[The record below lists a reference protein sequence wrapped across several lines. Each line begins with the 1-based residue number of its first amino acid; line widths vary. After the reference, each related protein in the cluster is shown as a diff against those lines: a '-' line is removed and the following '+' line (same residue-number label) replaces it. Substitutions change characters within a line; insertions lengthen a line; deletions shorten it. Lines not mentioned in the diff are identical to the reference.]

1 VDAPRLIDAQLLR
14 HILLNLLTNALKY
27 SPPESAVDCSVAA
40 EDAGTLLF
48 SVRDHG
54 IGIPAQDLPRLFET
68 FHRGA
73 NVGNVQG
80 TGIGLHIVKQC
91 VDLHRGSI
99 DVDSTPGRGTLF
111 HVRLPAPLAN
121 A

>member
-1 VDAPRLIDAQLLR
+1 
-14 HILLNLLTNALKY
+14 
-27 SPPESAVDCSVAA
+27 VAA